1 MRGIHGTVSAVDT
14 VNHKVV
20 EFATMTKKGKNRP
33 TGTYDGS
40 SNNMETH
47 GTSIVI
53 QQMKE
58 HEIFDDINRIVKD
71 RDNKSGKLLD
81 EVGVIDLIVT
91 ILDITGKILKKLS
104 IKWFKKTE
112 IFLISMMKVN

>member
-40 SNNMETH
+40 SNNMETY

-53 QQMKE
+53 
-58 HEIFDDINRIVKD
+58 
-71 RDNKSGKLLD
+71 
-81 EVGVIDLIVT
+81 
-91 ILDITGKILKKLS
+91 
-104 IKWFKKTE
+104 
-112 IFLISMMKVN
+112 

>member
-40 SNNMETH
+40 SNNRETY
-47 GTSIVI
+47 GTSNVI
-53 QQMKE
+53 QQMK
-58 HEIFDDINRIVKD
+58 
-71 RDNKSGKLLD
+71 
-81 EVGVIDLIVT
+81 
-91 ILDITGKILKKLS
+91 
-104 IKWFKKTE
+104 KTRN
-112 IFLISMMKVN
+112 F